1 MSFLTWFKKQNWGIK
16 VGYISL
22 VVSLI
27 ALVIGLILVGVA
39 NFVPKNANNV
49 SQNLIGNGFEVIS
62 KNGISKFLTSQ
73 GYQQFKIDYAAGG
86 EFISAPLV
94 QLIVGI
100 VFLII
105 ILPIFAGVAL
115 LALLGGY
122 FKRWLYT

>member
-1 MSFLTWFKKQNWGIK
+1 MNFLTWFKKQNWGIK

-22 VVSLI
+22 VISLI
-27 ALVIGLILVGVA
+27 ILVIGLILVDVA

-62 KNGISKFLTSQ
+62 KNGILKFLTSQ
-73 GYQQFKIDYAAGG
+73 GYQQFKIDFAAGDT
-86 EFISAPLV
+86 FISAPLV

-105 ILPIFAGVAL
+105 VFPVFAGVAL
-115 LALLGGY
+115 LALVGGY